1 MSTKKKENRY
11 HSKST
16 LINNILTIGFVGGV
30 LASFFGMTA
39 HYLNFMDFSP
49 KFILT
54 SWSNQSWIKAWQG
67 FLITMILFG
76 ILSIVVAF
84 LYYWL
89 LKKINSM
96 VAYMLF
102 GVVWWLILLIAIN
115 PMFKDL
121 PTLAKMSSD
130 SIITSICIFVL
141 YGVFIGYSISYDY
154 QEYLREEEGLV
165 ESESSS

>member
-1 MSTKKKENRY
+1 
-11 HSKST
+11 
-16 LINNILTIGFVGGV
+16 
-30 LASFFGMTA
+30 MTA
-39 HYLNFMDFSP
+39 HYLNFIDFSP

>member
-1 MSTKKKENRY
+1 MSTNKKENRY

-39 HYLNFMDFSP
+39 HYLNFIDFSP

-89 LKKINSM
+89 LKKINNM

-130 SIITSICIFVL
+130 SIITSMCIFVL

>member
-1 MSTKKKENRY
+1 MSTNKKENRY

-39 HYLNFMDFSP
+39 HYLNFIDFSP

-89 LKKINSM
+89 LKKINNM

-130 SIITSICIFVL
+130 SIITSMCIFVL

-154 QEYLREEEGLV
+154 QEYLREEAGLV